1 MEYIVI
7 VILSLLLGVIIWNY
21 LYMQTPRYKSELA
34 CVQKFKGAD
43 TNNYV
48 ILNTGSNHAY
58 YAIDWSLVGVNGFN
72 LASGSQSILW
82 DKKLLHRYL
91 KTVDKGIAGKVVIVL
106 SYLVLG
112 FIDYP
117 HDIANKR
124 YYYFAESE
132 DIPNYSL
139 WKSIKYRH
147 LPVLA
152 NWRNFFYVLYKRD
165 ISKLTSRNKR
175 SAEQDAELRIN
186 GWKEQFNLQDLQH
199 AESATHLQ
207 PIIEETVKIVRT
219 MVDECHRNG
228 VTPVLMIP
236 PVSNVLNA
244 KMSDEFLQEVLYEP
258 IRNNFQDIALL
269 DYMRDER
276 FQNINLYS
284 NSDFMNLEGRTLF
297 TKILWRDVQKIKDER

>member
-91 KTVDKGIAGKVVIVL
+91 KTVDKGIAGKVVITL
-106 SYLVLG
+106 SNLVLC

-124 YYYFAESE
+124 YYFFAEPE
-132 DIPNYSL
+132 DIPRYSL
-139 WKSIKYRH
+139 WKKIKYRYFPI
-147 LPVLA
+147 LS
-152 NWRNFFYVLYKRD
+152 NWRNFFYVFYKRD
-165 ISKLTSRNKR
+165 INKLAQSNKR
-175 SAEQDAELRIN
+175 SAEQEAELRIT
-186 GWKEQFNLQDLQH
+186 GWKDQFNLLDLQH
-199 AESATHLQ
+199 AKSAEHLQ
-207 PIIEETVKIVRT
+207 PIIEETVKIVRK
-219 MVDECHRNG
+219 MVDECREHG
-228 VTPVLMIP
+228 VMPILMIP
-236 PVSNVLNA
+236 PLSGVLNA
-244 KMSDEFLQEVLYEP
+244 KISNEFLQEVLYKP
-258 IRNNFQDIALL
+258 IQNNFQDIALL

-276 FQNINLYS
+276 FQDTNLYS
-284 NSDFMNLEGRTLF
+284 NSDFMNLDGRTLF
-297 TKILWRDVQKIKDER
+297 TKILWYDVRGIKDER